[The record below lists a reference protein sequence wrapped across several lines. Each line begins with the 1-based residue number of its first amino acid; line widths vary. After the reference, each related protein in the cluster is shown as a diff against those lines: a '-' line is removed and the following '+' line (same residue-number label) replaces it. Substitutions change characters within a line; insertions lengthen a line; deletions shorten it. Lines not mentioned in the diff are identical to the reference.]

1 MTHFIP
7 VEGIAPLAFEPGCDY
22 AYFVMQSAAGEQLY
36 LAYASTRDFLSVPL
50 TYQIICFSC
59 STVLEIHKMGI
70 DEYLDGFEEDVR
82 IPEPGFYQFEANDDG
97 SDTDDDMAIFILA
110 DRASVLEIMYEH
122 KDVHAEVYHCA
133 DAKTALT
140 NLLSGLS

>member
-1 MTHFIP
+1 MTHFVP

-36 LAYASTRDFLSVPL
+36 LAYASTRDFLSV
-50 TYQIICFSC
+50 
-59 STVLEIHKMGI
+59 
-70 DEYLDGFEEDVR
+70 DGFEEDVR

-97 SDTDDDMAIFILA
+97 EDTGDDMAIFILA